1 MSQQQTQLAFAL
13 DRRDAALNQVWDNAS
28 FDWKVLARMVVR
40 TFQGQTVTGE
50 DIRLRCEEL
59 NIVPHHPNAWGGF
72 IMRLTKDRY
81 GRPPLRHTGKYV
93 PMRGPKSNARVTPV
107 YYVVED

>member
-1 MSQQQTQLAFAL
+1 MNTQSSQLAFAL
-13 DRRDAALNQVWDNAS
+13 DRRDLAIAQVLDHAGD
-28 FDWKVLARMVVR
+28 DWKTLARLVVR

-50 DIRLRCEEL
+50 DIRLRREEL

-72 IMRLTKDRY
+72 IMRLTNSRFGK
-81 GRPPLRHTGKYV
+81 PALLHTGKYV

-107 YYVVED
+107 YLVARD